1 MPSHLDHLY
10 QAIRQTGLTSDIQ
23 DPFAVSSRLAQTIYH
38 TLQETHPNVAKQL
51 VQDLHKRTDPDAC
64 DLLLQGRGFTYFHVI
79 LYFYAFIAQH
89 ANRPNPLT
97 FPVEVGRKGGGL
109 YINPETDVLS
119 LTQLLV
125 SALPQHQDARNIG
138 LLVQALS
145 PMMLDKI
152 FPCKLFQVTSQFT
165 SDHTL
170 EVSLQY
176 NTQNQN
182 QTLAQL
188 AQLGLIQDIGPFFQ
202 TIALQIQGTIQ
213 LGLRTFAQRIRDV
226 RLTPSL
232 ERQNNTFHQTLQT
245 ICQHTWAVT
254 WKPNIHLRRTENPDH
269 ILNQVQTI
277 YDTLHQRDLEYF
289 QERIKTLE
297 TRVQELEGGY
307 HDLIGNSPQM
317 RRVYE
322 TVQQVADTE
331 LTVLIRG
338 ASGTGKELVARALH
352 NSSSR
357 RNEPFVAVNCAAF
370 SESLLETELF
380 GHEKG
385 AFTGADYTKPGRF
398 ERANGGTLFLD
409 EAGDIPLTTQ
419 IKLLRVLESHEYER
433 VGGTQ
438 ILSTNVRIIA
448 ATNRNL
454 EDLIAEGTFREDFY
468 YRLNVLPVYLPP
480 LRERLEDIPL
490 LANHFLHTIAARTQ
504 STPAKISRGALDRLL
519 AHTYPGNVRELQ
531 HIIERAVAVYAQG
544 GTLTADHIEQALGI
558 QAPRIAPSTT
568 LSVRQQELIT
578 LIHNSAN
585 TCTVDDLYAQTNTL
599 SDGMGKSKRT
609 LQNDLRKLADM
620 GYLTWQKRGS
630 ARTYTLTPRGT
641 EIAHK

>member
-1 MPSHLDHLY
+1 MPNNLDHLH
-10 QAIRQTGLTSDIQ
+10 QAIQYTGLTSDISA
-23 DPFAVSSRLAQTIYH
+23 PLSVSSRLAQTIYH
-38 TLQETHPNVAKQL
+38 TLQENHPNIAKKL
-51 VQDLHKRTDPDAC
+51 VQDLHAWTDPDAY

-79 LYFYAFIAQH
+79 QYFYAFIAQH
-89 ANRPNPLT
+89 TQRPNPLS
-97 FPVEVGRKGGGL
+97 FPVEVGRLGGGL

-125 SALPQHQDARNIG
+125 SALPQNQDDRNIG

-152 FPCKLFQVTSQFT
+152 FPCKLFQVSSQFT

-170 EVSLQY
+170 DITLQY
-176 NTQNQN
+176 NTENQN
-182 QTLAQL
+182 QTLAHL
-188 AQLGLIQDIGPFFQ
+188 AKLGLIEEIGPFFE
-202 TIALQIQGTIQ
+202 TIALQIQGTLQ
-213 LGLRTFAQRIRDV
+213 LGLRTFSQRIRDV
-226 RLTPSL
+226 RLTPSI
-232 ERQNNTFHQTLQT
+232 ERQSAIQHQALQT
-245 ICQHTWAVT
+245 TCQHTWTAT
-254 WKPNIHLRRTENPDH
+254 WKPDVHLRRTESPDQ
-269 ILNQVQTI
+269 ILTQVQTI
-277 YDTLHQRDLEYF
+277 YDTLHRRDLEYF

-297 TRVQELEGGY
+297 TRLQELEGGY

-322 TVQQVADTE
+322 TVQQVADTD
-331 LTVLIRG
+331 LTVLVRG

-352 NSSSR
+352 NSSMR
-357 RNEPFVAVNCAAF
+357 RDKPFVAVNCAAF

-385 AFTGADYTKPGRF
+385 AFTGADQTKPGRF

-419 IKLLRVLESHEYER
+419 IKLLRVLESREYER

-438 ILSTNVRIIA
+438 ILNTDVRIIA
-448 ATNRNL
+448 ATNRDL
-454 EDLIAEGTFREDFY
+454 ETLIAEGTFREDFY

-504 STPAKISRGALDRLL
+504 AIPAKVSRGALDRLL
-519 AHTYPGNVRELQ
+519 AHTWPGNVRELQ
-531 HIIERAVAVYAQG
+531 HVIERAVAIYAHG
-544 GTLTADHIEQALGI
+544 RALTADHIEQALGV
-558 QAPRIAPSTT
+558 QTPRATSSA
-568 LSVRQQELIT
+568 LSVRQQELIA
-578 LIHNSAN
+578 LVYQSAS
-585 TCTVDDLYAQTNTL
+585 TCTVDDLFAQSHTL

-620 GYLTWQKRGS
+620 GYLAWQKRGS
-630 ARTYTLTPRGT
+630 ARTYDVTPRGA
-641 EIAHK
+641 EVANQ

>member
-1 MPSHLDHLY
+1 MINDLSHLH
-10 QAIRQTGLTSDIQ
+10 QAMRHTGLTADIQ
-23 DPFAVSSRLAQTIYH
+23 APLSVSSRLAQTIYH
-38 TLQETHPNVAKQL
+38 TLQANHASIAKQL
-51 VQDLHKRTDPDAC
+51 VQDLHTRIDQDEC

-79 LYFYAFIAQH
+79 QYFYAFIFQH
-89 ANRPNPLT
+89 ITRPNPLT
-97 FPVEVGRKGGGL
+97 FPVEVGRNGGGL

-125 SALPQHQDARNIG
+125 SALPQDQDDRNIG
-138 LLVQALS
+138 LLVQSLS

-152 FPCKLFQVTSQFT
+152 FPTTLFQVTSQFT

-176 NTQNQN
+176 ANPN
-182 QTLAQL
+182 QTLSHL
-188 AQLGLIQDIGPFFQ
+188 AKLGLVQDIGIYFQ
-202 TIALQIQGTIQ
+202 IMALQIQGTIQ
-213 LGLRTFAQRIRDV
+213 LGLRTFAQQIRAVRI
-226 RLTPSL
+226 TPSI
-232 ERQNNTFHQTLQT
+232 ERQSQPQQYALQMAR
-245 ICQHTWAVT
+245 QHTWTVT
-254 WKPNIHLRRTENPDH
+254 WKPDVHLRRTENPDH
-269 ILNQVQTI
+269 ILGQVQTI
-277 YDTLHQRDLEYF
+277 YDTLHRRDLEYF

-322 TVQQVADTE
+322 TVQQVASTD

-352 NSSSR
+352 NSSPR
-357 RNEPFVAVNCAAF
+357 RNKPFVAVNCAAF

-385 AFTGADYTKPGRF
+385 AFTGADQTKPGRF

-419 IKLLRVLESHEYER
+419 IKLLRVLENREYER
-433 VGGTQ
+433 VGGTE
-438 ILSTNVRIIA
+438 ILTTDVRILA
-448 ATNRNL
+448 ATNRDL
-454 EDLIAEGTFREDFY
+454 ENLIAEGDFREDFY
-468 YRLNVLPVYLPP
+468 YRLNVLPINLPP

-504 STPAKISRGALDRLL
+504 SLPAKVSRGALDRLL
-519 AHTYPGNVRELQ
+519 AHTWPGNIRELQ
-531 HIIERAVAVYAQG
+531 HVIERAVAIYAHG
-544 GTLTADHIEQALGI
+544 NTLTAEHIEQALGI
-558 QAPRIAPSTT
+558 QTPRTVPSA
-568 LSVRQQELIT
+568 LNVRQQELIT
-578 LIHNSAN
+578 LVHQSAN
-585 TCTVDDLYAQTNTL
+585 TCTVDDLFAQSNTL
-599 SDGMGKSKRT
+599 SEGMGKSKRT

-630 ARTYTLTPRGT
+630 ARTYVLTDRGT
-641 EIAHK
+641 EIAST